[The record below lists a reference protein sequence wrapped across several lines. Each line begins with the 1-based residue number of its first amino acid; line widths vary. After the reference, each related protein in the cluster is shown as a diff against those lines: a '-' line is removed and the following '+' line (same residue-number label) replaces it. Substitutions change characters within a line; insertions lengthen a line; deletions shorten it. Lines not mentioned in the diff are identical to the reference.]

1 MTSETVFVR
10 HVKDAL
16 ANLYDPVHLQVHPL
30 TELLPLERLPHESAG
45 EALRKRLWQT
55 IESLQPQ
62 ASLPPHR
69 PEWLSYRLL
78 WLYYVQLF
86 EPHAVQHELSLAERT
101 FYRRL
106 QEAVEAVASILWQE
120 HRTHVAGAGTAGAAT
135 AGAQV
140 NDTNEAA
147 RHARETAIRLIQSGH
162 REMVSLREALSG
174 AVDTILPLAQQ
185 RRIALDV
192 HATADLPDICGDP
205 AVLHQVLVNVLLG
218 GLELVGASAL
228 RLGVAVENGRTLW
241 RLGPLKAALDQ
252 ATAHHAVV
260 LSRELIAACGGD
272 LAVRRVPDG
281 GAEIG
286 LVIPCKPLCTVL
298 VVDDDADARELLARL
313 LSAQGYA
320 VEATHSAH
328 EVAEILARSRPDA
341 ILLDVLMPQQDGWK
355 LLQQIKTAEETADI
369 PVIICS
375 VLSQPGLAMSLGA
388 AAVLNKPI
396 SEEALAQ
403 TLRRVLVP
411 AGSEA
416 SPL

>member
-1 MTSETVFVR
+1 MTSESIFVR

-45 EALRKRLWQT
+45 EALRKLLWQT
-55 IESLQPQ
+55 IESLQPE

-106 QEAVEAVASILWQE
+106 QSAVEAVASILWQQ
-120 HRTHVAGAGTAGAAT
+120 HRTDSADAKETD
-135 AGAQV
+135 AQS
-140 NDTNEAA
+140 NKDEAA

-162 REMVSLREALSG
+162 REMVSLRDALAG
-174 AVDTILPLAQQ
+174 AVDTIMPLAQQ
-185 RRIALDV
+185 RDIALDV

-205 AVLHQVLVNVLLG
+205 AVLHQVLVNVLLA

-228 RLGVAVENGRTLW
+228 RLGVAVENVRILW
-241 RLGPLKAALDQ
+241 RLGPLKAAPDQ
-252 ATAHHAVV
+252 AAAHHAVI

-272 LAVRRVPDG
+272 LDVRRSPDG

-286 LVIPCKPLCTVL
+286 LVIPCQQLSTVL
-298 VVDDDADARELLARL
+298 VVDDDADARTLLGRL

-355 LLQQIKTAEETADI
+355 LLQQLKTDEETADI
-369 PVIICS
+369 PVVICS

-403 TLRRVLVP
+403 TLRRVLAP
-411 AGSEA
+411 ADI
-416 SPL
+416 

>member
-1 MTSETVFVR
+1 MTSEPIFVR

-45 EALRKRLWQT
+45 EALRKRLWET

-106 QEAVEAVASILWQE
+106 QEAVEAVASILWQQ
-120 HRTHVAGAGTAGAAT
+120 HRIYVADAEETDAQADQDEAT
-135 AGAQV
+135 
-140 NDTNEAA
+140 

-162 REMVSLREALSG
+162 REIVSLRDALTG
-174 AVDTILPLAQQ
+174 AVDTIMPLAQQ
-185 RRIALDV
+185 RGIALDV
-192 HATADLPDICGDP
+192 HATTDLPDICGDP
-205 AVLHQVLVNVLLG
+205 AVLHQVLVNVLLAG
-218 GLELVGASAL
+218 MELVGGSAL
-228 RLGVAVENGRTLW
+228 RLGVAVENGCALW
-241 RLGPLKAALDQ
+241 QLGPLKAAPDQ
-252 ATAHHAVV
+252 AAAHHAVV
-260 LSRELIAACGGD
+260 LGRELIAACGGD
-272 LAVRRVPDG
+272 LTVRRGPDG
-281 GAEIG
+281 GAEID
-286 LVIPCKPLCTVL
+286 LVIPCQQLSTVL
-298 VVDDDADARELLARL
+298 VVDDDADARTLLGRL

-355 LLQQIKTAEETADI
+355 LLQQLKTDEETADI
-369 PVIICS
+369 PVVICS

-403 TLRRVLVP
+403 TLRRVLAP
-411 AGSEA
+411 ADI
-416 SPL
+416 